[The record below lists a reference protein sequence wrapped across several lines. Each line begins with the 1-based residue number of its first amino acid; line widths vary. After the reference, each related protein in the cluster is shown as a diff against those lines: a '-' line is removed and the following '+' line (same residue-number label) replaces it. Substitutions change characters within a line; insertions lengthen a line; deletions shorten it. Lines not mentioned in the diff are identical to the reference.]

1 MRENR
6 IITSPLHTFYHQKSL
21 VFYFRMQ
28 TGQLK
33 LFLYVA
39 TPPSHLQ
46 CSQYYGTFSVH
57 DSCRRKLILAPSGGV
72 GRCHRTVLTHVTEL
86 GWVRPMGEQHKCWA
100 RLIAGSKQFRFFSV
114 ILMKYFPATK
124 LVWLMSC
131 STYEARNV
139 HNSKHTHC
147 CRCLSSKI
155 ITGEQRKSFQ
165 TIS

>member
-46 CSQYYGTFSVH
+46 CLQYCETFSVD

-100 RLIAGSKQFRFFSV
+100 RLIAGSKQFRFFFCHTNE
-114 ILMKYFPATK
+114 IFPCNKASMIDELQYIWGEK
-124 LVWLMSC
+124 C
-131 STYEARNV
+131 SQFKA
-139 HNSKHTHC
+139 HP
-147 CRCLSSKI
+147 LLPMFI
-155 ITGEQRKSFQ
+155 F
-165 TIS
+165 